1 MLVELHLLT
10 SHAPSNLN
18 RDDMGRPKTALF
30 GGVERARI
38 SSQAQKRAI
47 RKSGVLA
54 DELDG
59 AVSTRSL
66 HIPLTFYLD
75 FKAQHGFD
83 EAAME
88 RVAAV
93 CEAVATALGKGEKLN
108 DKAAEGFGLTEAEK
122 PLALKTKQI
131 VFLTQDEM
139 DRLRAAAAE
148 VIESDEKLTAKLLKA
163 LPKQLMETARLNE
176 QPTDGVD
183 MALFGRMTTDDANS
197 FAAVDAAMQVAH
209 PIATHETAT
218 ETDYFT
224 AVDDVTAGKG
234 ERGSGH
240 IGAFDFNSALFYK
253 YFSCDFEKLAQ
264 NMGGEREKAANALA
278 AVLDTACRVT
288 PTGKQNSFASHSQ
301 ADVALLVVRE
311 RNVPCSTRQRVRAG
325 RSGER
330 VGLPRRER
338 PPTRRTLLPH
348 RERIRSGRIGLPIR
362 SRPGRRSHRR
372 QAGRLLRIHRKGRHH
387 RRRVD
392 LFAPPRRTGGRVMTG
407 LLLPL
412 DGPMQAWGDTGFGQ
426 IRGAGDFPSR
436 SGVLG
441 IVAAAL
447 GIPRA
452 DPALVALHDALRVHV
467 AVVRAGEVAK
477 DFHTVET
484 REGKNKTLTWR
495 DYHYDAR
502 FLSLIEG
509 DADVLQSAMDAL
521 NAPVYTSFLGRRS
534 CPPSTPLVAS
544 PIEGN
549 PFDALVD
556 AVVSD
561 EVSPAS
567 ERKGEAEE
575 AVVYLDGVFGEQ
587 AQRPLPFERFREG
600 VRVSHGTRRDYLSA
614 PRRAYV
620 NRPYTRTSFP
630 LNPSDGPHDVSPILT
645 PDAYFDA
652 AS

>member
-311 RNVPCSTRQRVRAG
+311 RNVPCSLANAF
-325 RSGER
+325 E
-330 VGLPRRER
+330 
-338 PPTRRTLLPH
+338 
-348 RERIRSGRIGLPIR
+348 
-362 SRPGRRSHRR
+362 
-372 QAGRLLRIHRKGRHH
+372 QA
-387 RRRVD
+387 V
-392 LFAPPRRTGGRVMTG
+392 
-407 LLLPL
+407 
-412 DGPMQAWGDTGFGQ
+412 
-426 IRGAGDFPSR
+426 
-436 SGVLG
+436 
-441 IVAAAL
+441 
-447 GIPRA
+447 
-452 DPALVALHDALRVHV
+452 
-467 AVVRAGEVAK
+467 
-477 DFHTVET
+477 
-484 REGKNKTLTWR
+484 
-495 DYHYDAR
+495 
-502 FLSLIEG
+502 
-509 DADVLQSAMDAL
+509 
-521 NAPVYTSFLGRRS
+521 
-534 CPPSTPLVAS
+534 
-544 PIEGN
+544 
-549 PFDALVD
+549 
-556 AVVSD
+556 
-561 EVSPAS
+561 PAS
-567 ERKGEAEE
+567 ESGYLAESARRLVERYCRIENGYDLGGSAFLFALDPVDAPTGDKLDACYGSIEKGDTIADAWTFLRRHVAQEA
-575 AVVYLDGVFGEQ
+575 A
-587 AQRPLPFERFREG
+587 
-600 VRVSHGTRRDYLSA
+600 
-614 PRRAYV
+614 
-620 NRPYTRTSFP
+620 
-630 LNPSDGPHDVSPILT
+630 
-645 PDAYFDA
+645 
-652 AS
+652 